1 MAKKGFC
8 CSCVC
13 LSFEKRGLMPYEIE
27 DLKWLQHY
35 CVGLRSSTARLGSGY
50 ENSSSE
56 VSTWESEDGTTNP
69 ALTYVNMSTV
79 TAANVMKTGHLWEDL
94 ALQPLTCLGLTGL
107 PHFAASCPCFLG
119 LQTPWFVR
127 YSHFWWMSCGDLYL
141 LGNAQ
146 RFSKSGIYVWW
157 LVFQRITGCLCAQ
170 TLTRGSRPQ
179 SFTCMFYFK
188 IVI

>member
-1 MAKKGFC
+1 MKSKTWNGYSTTVWGYGA
-8 CSCVC
+8 V
-13 LSFEKRGLMPYEIE
+13 LL
-27 DLKWLQHY
+27 DLVQAMK
-35 CVGLRSSTARLGSGY
+35 
-50 ENSSSE
+50 
-56 VSTWESEDGTTNP
+56 
-69 ALTYVNMSTV
+69 
-79 TAANVMKTGHLWEDL
+79 TAAVKFLLEKVRMVPPTQLLPTSIWALSPLPMWWRLAIYEKTWPCNPWL
-94 ALQPLTCLGLTGL
+94 AWVSQGYLTLQCRALV
-107 PHFAASCPCFLG
+107 FLG